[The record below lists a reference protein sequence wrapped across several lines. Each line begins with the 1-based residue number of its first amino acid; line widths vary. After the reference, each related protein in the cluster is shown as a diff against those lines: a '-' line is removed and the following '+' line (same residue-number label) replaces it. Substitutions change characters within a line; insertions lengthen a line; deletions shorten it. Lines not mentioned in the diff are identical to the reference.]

1 MNANQYKIGKITLP
15 AWLDSRTVA
24 ILGMILTGTL
34 GLGTM
39 MRADMGQMRAD
50 IRADMGQVRTEMG
63 QVRTEMGQVRTDMN
77 QMRQELR
84 ADIAK
89 LDDRLRVVEID
100 VTAIRTGLEGFEAR
114 LGAVERHA
122 RHLATPGHPES

>member
-1 MNANQYKIGKITLP
+1 MQSQLDRKKKVNTNEYKNGKIAFP

-24 ILGMILTGTL
+24 ILGMILAGTV

-39 MRADMGQMRAD
+39 MGQMRDDMGQM
-50 IRADMGQVRTEMG
+50 
-63 QVRTEMGQVRTDMN
+63 RTDMN

-84 ADIAK
+84 ADIVK
-89 LDDRLRVVEID
+89 LDDRLRAVEID

-122 RHLATPGHPES
+122 PHLATPGHPES

>member
-1 MNANQYKIGKITLP
+1 MNANEYKNGKITLP

-39 MRADMGQMRAD
+39 MRADMGQVRAD
-50 IRADMGQVRTEMG
+50 MG

-89 LDDRLRVVEID
+89 LDDRLRAVEID